1 MIERVSKIISLM
13 TRTINLS
20 SNAWVL
26 KFTIIFTKQNIKKI
40 EFLGTDEAE
49 TGKRKDILYTL
60 DDKKTFHEENESTP
74 ELNHS

>member
-1 MIERVSKIISLM
+1 M

-49 TGKRKDILYTL
+49 TGKRKDILYTR
-60 DDKKTFHEENESTP
+60 
-74 ELNHS
+74 